1 MQKNVFCKTKNT
13 TKTLAKQLIA
23 KNISAD
29 AIHGDL
35 LQKERDKVMRAFKNE
50 SLRILVATDL
60 TARGIDVEDLAFV
73 VHYELPSQDE
83 FYTHRSGRTARAGKE
98 GMSLAIVN
106 SKELKQLR
114 FFEKTLGISF
124 SQIRQK

>member
-1 MQKNVFCKTKNT
+1 
-13 TKTLAKQLIA
+13 
-23 KNISAD
+23 
-29 AIHGDL
+29 
-35 LQKERDKVMRAFKNE
+35 MRAFKNE